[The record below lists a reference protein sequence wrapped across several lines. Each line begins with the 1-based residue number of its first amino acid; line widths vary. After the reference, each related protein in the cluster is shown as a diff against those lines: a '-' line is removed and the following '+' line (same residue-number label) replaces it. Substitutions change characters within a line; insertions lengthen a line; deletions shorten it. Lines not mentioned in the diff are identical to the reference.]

1 MPKLPPGENFS
12 LPFLIKQFRE
22 SLQTCNVVPR
32 QHRHSPDPTWYQIN
46 LAAIIWESYG
56 ESGLKR
62 LSRSTKM
69 PEAILKDYALVGSAL
84 TPEDRQLFADARY
97 GHLKTAVL
105 CAMDYKAAPYNTPGY
120 WLHLAQER
128 HLSSP
133 ALFSLAHRPKM
144 IGEIRAAIKNRSLAS
159 PPSSAAPM
167 PPGPP
172 PDWYR
177 SPVSEPADHTARTE
191 AAATKAPAP
200 PPKAPEKPV
209 ETPSTSQAPLESPE
223 VVAPPAPPRKPSE
236 TPPPLSSASV
246 PIVSASSTL
255 PERLQRALQLV
266 NEADHR
272 AQGFA
277 QEIAAF
283 NAQWS
288 LYYGATLTVV
298 ATPLEPGTASG
309 PVVAPVP
316 QEP

>member
-105 CAMDYKAAPYNTPGY
+105 CAMDYKAAPYKTPGY

-128 HLSSP
+128 HLNPP
-133 ALFSLAHRPKM
+133 ALFSLAHSPKTV
-144 IGEIRAAIKNRSLAS
+144 GEIRAAIKNRAQAS
-159 PPSSAAPM
+159 RPSPAESVQ
-167 PPGPP
+167 PGTP
-172 PDWYR
+172 PDWFR
-177 SPVSEPADHTARTE
+177 SGDSGHAEQTARTQ

-200 PPKAPEKPV
+200 PPKAPEKPAS
-209 ETPSTSQAPLESPE
+209 TPSTPQAPIDNPAALVSPVPPRRPFE
-223 VVAPPAPPRKPSE
+223 EPCTPYPAP
-236 TPPPLSSASV
+236 TPV
-246 PIVSASSTL
+246 VSASSTL

-288 LYYGATLTVV
+288 LYYGATLSVV
-298 ATPLEPGTASG
+298 ATPLEPGAASG